1 MKMYIPIITKIK
13 VHFEEAKRNEKRLK
27 NKELEVKNLE
37 EEIFLLKQK
46 LVLAEGSIIKI
57 ENETKKQNYN
67 SCKDLENRI
76 QSIVQDIKKELDVS
90 KTY

>member
-1 MKMYIPIITKIK
+1 MYIPIITKIK
-13 VHFEEAKRNEKRLK
+13 VHFEKIKQNEKDLK
-27 NKELEVKNLE
+27 NKKIEVKNLE

-46 LVLAEGSIIKI
+46 LGLAVDSIVKI
-57 ENETKKQNYN
+57 ESETKKQNYN